1 MKINSI
7 MVILLLLLS
16 GCDSN
21 SVNQTKIT
29 SEQEKQAKIILCD
42 AAKGSAISACLNMQ
56 TGAAGMSNCNASVNQ
71 ANLACERSDLTIMN
85 ILEDAANE
93 VAKQAAKNN

>member
-7 MVILLLLLS
+7 FVILLLLIS
-16 GCDSN
+16 GCDNN
-21 SVNQTKIT
+21 SVNQIKNT

-42 AAKGSAISACLNMQ
+42 AAKGAAISTCINMQ

-71 ANLACERSDLTIMN
+71 ANLVCERSDLTIMN

-93 VAKQAAKNN
+93 VAKQAGKNK

>member
-7 MVILLLLLS
+7 LAILLLMS
-16 GCDSN
+16 GCDN
-21 SVNQTKIT
+21 NAVNQTKIT

-42 AAKGSAISACLNMQ
+42 AAKGAAISTCLNMQ

-71 ANLACERSDLTIMN
+71 ANSACERSDLTIMN

-93 VAKQAAKNN
+93 VARQAGKNK